1 MITPGD
7 VRDFAEKAGV
17 DISNYTDDELEKI
30 IEHVVMKIE
39 KLVGCP
45 ITSREVTEVKPRIKS
60 TIVTRYP
67 VKSVSKVEIKF
78 DNYIEYTE
86 IDKYEIIDDMA
97 VIIGWDLPRP
107 VTARITYNTKEA
119 DQTLVD
125 RVLLRMSLSEI
136 VQGDKWDYTYIEHPR
151 SIKEGDV
158 QVTYPTVTE
167 LIKDIQA
174 AVDYDLSALKR
185 QLLLMI

>member
-30 IEHVVMKIE
+30 IEHVVAKIE

-45 ITSREVTEVKPRIKS
+45 IISREVTEVKPRIKS

-67 VKSVSKVEIKF
+67 VGSVSKVEIKF
-78 DNYIEYTE
+78 DDYIEV
-86 IDKYEIIDDMA
+86 DKYEIMDDMA

-107 VTARITYNTKEA
+107 VTARITYNTREA
-119 DQTLVD
+119 DQALVD

-167 LIKDIQA
+167 LVEDIQA